1 MAHDDKTYEWNNY
14 IITRPAIGKG
24 SYSKV
29 YHGYHKHTKQE
40 IALKKILFSSLENV
54 SKDKIISEIAILQKM
69 DHEHIMKLYDYKFD
83 GDYIMLVTEY
93 CNQGDLHKWMSTSHT
108 AEEMLSIMSQI
119 TNGMSYLHQNHILH
133 RDIKTQNILLHDGR
147 IKICDFGFSTTI
159 KDYLQ
164 MCSTMCGTPLFMS
177 PELICNKPYTISADI
192 WSLGIIFYM
201 MMYNRHPFGVLQ
213 SLNDYRTK
221 IRLSYIIPFPP
232 HELDII
238 PLVKQMLSYIP
249 EERPTITT
257 IVQRITHRG
266 TITSE
271 FTEFTEFTEFIDVT
285 EFPFEIEEEEDT
297 ENKDKEEEEKDK
309 EDENRP
315 SSIHKQ
321 RINELEEH
329 IFKLETIL
337 KETKVKK
344 ERSISSVACC
354 FTLEEDD
361 SIAVTGRGRTNK
373 GYELQ
378 INTEYFTPPNDTE
391 NTRNTGTKPMLIPTK
406 KTPGSQPSSQSSSGT
421 SVGSKNKSFLST
433 SFEKLASFFTGLTPK

>member
-29 YHGYHKHTKQE
+29 YYGYHKLTKQE
-40 IALKKILFSSLENV
+40 IALKKIMFSSLENV
-54 SKDKIISEIAILQKM
+54 AKDKIISEIAILQKM

-93 CNQGDLHKWMSTSHT
+93 CNQGDLHKWMSTRHT
-108 AEEMLSIMSQI
+108 AEDIQSIMSQI
-119 TNGMSYLHQNHILH
+119 ANGMSYLHQNHILH

-213 SLNDYRTK
+213 SLADYRAK
-221 IRLSYIIPFPP
+221 IRLSYVIPFPP
-232 HELDII
+232 HELVSII

-249 EERPTITT
+249 EERPPITT
-257 IVQRITHRG
+257 IAHRITER
-266 TITSE
+266 ISE
-271 FTEFTEFTEFIDVT
+271 VVGL
-285 EFPFEIEEEEDT
+285 EDT
-297 ENKDKEEEEKDK
+297 ENKENNENNVEKENKDT
-309 EDENRP
+309 EDEKESRP
-315 SSIHKQ
+315 SSYQEQ

-337 KETKVKK
+337 KETNVKK
-344 ERSISSVACC
+344 ERSIACC

-373 GYELQ
+373 GYNGYELQ
-378 INTEYFTPPNDTE
+378 INTEYFTPPKDTE
-391 NTRNTGTKPMLIPTK
+391 STKNTKSKPMLIPTK

-421 SVGSKNKSFLST
+421 SVGSKTKSFLST
-433 SFEKLASFFTGLTPK
+433 SFEKLASFFTSGL